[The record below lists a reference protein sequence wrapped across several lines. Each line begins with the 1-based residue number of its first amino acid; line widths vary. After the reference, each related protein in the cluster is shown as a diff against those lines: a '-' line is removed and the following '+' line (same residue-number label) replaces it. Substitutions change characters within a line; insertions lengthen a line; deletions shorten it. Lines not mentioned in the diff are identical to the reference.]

1 MVSKAFEQDKEFSM
15 TNIQKKSL
23 WKAYNRV
30 QRLIANYRID
40 ECVAYLESLVGTLR
54 EYTATADLWFNF
66 AMACA
71 RLSVQ
76 DLEMEALE
84 TGLQEHPNDVDLL
97 CAILQCRYSSH
108 EDSSEA
114 EKIAKQLEELPL
126 TAKAPYWRYW
136 TYLAI
141 YYGVKRGDRARAVQ
155 LLDEGL
161 RYVRRDALNEYLR
174 TYRRVYIDSA
184 PPVDSA
190 PSNLDEVAEEYEKS
204 INLVAD
210 RLKRGL
216 ELGVENGYALAI
228 ELAIL
233 YQEQAYATRREG
245 GQSESLQKALEVL
258 EFAERMF
265 TPTQRDVNF
274 PLHSIYKQK
283 VNVLMGL
290 KRYDE
295 ARELLLA
302 MREAK
307 VEFSPV
313 QELQLQRAAIGS
325 GKALDISM
333 NDVAARIKED
343 DGLSLVVSAKED
355 PKLATIVQTAAALL
369 GGNNTNVA
377 AQPAMNDEECLQRAF
392 KWLMEHPDGFVQIA
406 RNNPPIA
413 ELVKYVC
420 RQLES

>member
-1 MVSKAFEQDKEFSM
+1 M
-15 TNIQKKSL
+15 L
-23 WKAYNRV
+23 
-30 QRLIANYRID
+30 
-40 ECVAYLESLVGTLR
+40 
-54 EYTATADLWFNF
+54 
-66 AMACA
+66 
-71 RLSVQ
+71 

-84 TGLQEHPNDVDLL
+84 TGLLEHPNNVDLL
-97 CAILQCRYSSH
+97 CAVLQCRHSTH
-108 EDSSEA
+108 EDLSEA
-114 EKIAKQLEELPL
+114 ERIASQLEALPL
-126 TAKAPYWRYW
+126 TTKARYWRYW

-141 YYGVKRGDRARAVQ
+141 YYGIEKGDRARAVQ

-233 YQEQAYATRREG
+233 YQEQAYATRQEG

-265 TPTQRDVNF
+265 TPTQLDINF

-333 NDVAARIKED
+333 NDVAARIKKD

-355 PKLATIVQTAAALL
+355 HKLATILQTAAALL
-369 GGNNTNVA
+369 GSNDANVT
-377 AQPAMNDEECLQRAF
+377 AQPTISDGECLQRTF
-392 KWLMEHPDGFVQIA
+392 KLLMEHPDKFVQIA
-406 RNNPPIA
+406 RNNPP
-413 ELVKYVC
+413 V
-420 RQLES
+420 

>member
-1 MVSKAFEQDKEFSM
+1 MS
-15 TNIQKKSL
+15 NIQKKSL
-23 WKAYNRV
+23 WKVYNRV
-30 QRLIANYRID
+30 QRLIANRHID
-40 ECVAYLESLVGTLR
+40 ECIAYLESLVGTLH
-54 EYTATADLWFNF
+54 EYTAPADLWFNF
-66 AMACA
+66 AMDCA
-71 RLSVQ
+71 RLRVLE
-76 DLEMEALE
+76 LEMEALE
-84 TGLQEHPNDVDLL
+84 TGLLEHPDNNVDLL
-97 CAILQCRYSSH
+97 CAVLQCRHSTH
-108 EDSSEA
+108 EDLSEA
-114 EKIAKQLEELPL
+114 ERIASQLEALPL
-126 TAKAPYWRYW
+126 TAKARYWRYW

-141 YYGVKRGDRARAVQ
+141 YYGIEKGDRARAVQ

-204 INLVAD
+204 INLVAEQ
-210 RLKRGL
+210 LKRGL

-233 YQEQAYATRREG
+233 YQEQAYATRQEG

-258 EFAERMF
+258 ELAERMF
-265 TPTQRDVNF
+265 TPTQRDVF

>member
-1 MVSKAFEQDKEFSM
+1 MS
-15 TNIQKKSL
+15 NIQKKSL
-23 WKAYNRV
+23 WKVYNRV
-30 QRLIANYRID
+30 QRLIANRHID
-40 ECVAYLESLVGTLR
+40 ECIAYLESLVGTLH
-54 EYTATADLWFNF
+54 EYTAPADLWFNF
-66 AMACA
+66 AMDCA
-71 RLSVQ
+71 RLRVLE
-76 DLEMEALE
+76 LEMEALE
-84 TGLQEHPNDVDLL
+84 TGLLEHPDNNVDLL
-97 CAILQCRYSSH
+97 CAVLQCRHSTH
-108 EDSSEA
+108 EDLSEA
-114 EKIAKQLEELPL
+114 ERIASQLEALPL
-126 TAKAPYWRYW
+126 TAKARYWRYW

-141 YYGVKRGDRARAVQ
+141 YYGIEKGDRARAVQ

-204 INLVAD
+204 INLVAEQ
-210 RLKRGL
+210 LKRGL

-233 YQEQAYATRREG
+233 YQEQAYATRQEG
-245 GQSESLQKALEVL
+245 RQSESLQKALEVL
-258 EFAERMF
+258 EFAEQMF

>member
-1 MVSKAFEQDKEFSM
+1 MD
-15 TNIQKKSL
+15 
-23 WKAYNRV
+23 
-30 QRLIANYRID
+30 
-40 ECVAYLESLVGTLR
+40 
-54 EYTATADLWFNF
+54 
-66 AMACA
+66 CA
-71 RLSVQ
+71 RLRVL

-84 TGLQEHPNDVDLL
+84 TGLLEHPNNVDLL
-97 CAILQCRYSSH
+97 CAVLQCRHSTH
-108 EDSSEA
+108 EDLSEA
-114 EKIAKQLEELPL
+114 ERIASQLEALPL
-126 TAKAPYWRYW
+126 TTKARYWRYW

-141 YYGVKRGDRARAVQ
+141 YYGIEKGDRARAVQ

-233 YQEQAYATRREG
+233 YQEQAYATRQEG

-265 TPTQRDVNF
+265 TPTQGDVF

-313 QELQLQRAAIGS
+313 QELQLQRAAIGL
-325 GKALDISM
+325 GKALGVSI
-333 NDVAARIKED
+333 NDVVTKIKED
-343 DGLSLVVSAKED
+343 NGLSLVISAKED
-355 PKLATIVQTAAALL
+355 HKLATILQTAAALL

-392 KWLMEHPDGFVQIA
+392 KWLMEHPDKFVQIA
-406 RNNPPIA
+406 RNNPPVA

-420 RQLES
+420 KQLES

>member
-1 MVSKAFEQDKEFSM
+1 MSN
-15 TNIQKKSL
+15 TQKKSL
-23 WKAYNRV
+23 WKVYNRV
-30 QRLIANYRID
+30 QRLIANHHID
-40 ECVAYLESLVGTLR
+40 ECIAYLESLVGTLH
-54 EYTATADLWFNF
+54 EYTAPADLWFNF
-66 AMACA
+66 AMDCA
-71 RLSVQ
+71 RLRVL

-84 TGLQEHPNDVDLL
+84 TGLQEHPDNVDLL
-97 CAILQCRYSSH
+97 CAILQCLYSTH
-108 EDSSEA
+108 ENLLKAA
-114 EKIAKQLEELPL
+114 EIVSRLEELPL
-126 TAKAPYWRYW
+126 TAKAHYWRYW

-141 YYGVKRGDRARAVQ
+141 YYGVKRGNRTRAIQ

-161 RYVRRDALNEYLR
+161 RYIKRDDLNEYLR

-190 PSNLDEVAEEYEKS
+190 PSSLDEVAEEYEKS

-233 YQEQAYATRREG
+233 YQEQAYATRQEG

-265 TPTQRDVNF
+265 TPTQRDINF

-295 ARELLLA
+295 ARELLVA
-302 MREAK
+302 MSEAK
-307 VEFSPV
+307 VEFSLV
-313 QELQLQRAAIGS
+313 QELQLRRAAIGS
-325 GKALDISM
+325 GKALGVSI
-333 NDVAARIKED
+333 NDVVTKIKED
-343 DGLSLVVSAKED
+343 NGLSLVVSAKED
-355 PKLATIVQTAAALL
+355 HKLATILQTAAALL

>member
-1 MVSKAFEQDKEFSM
+1 
-15 TNIQKKSL
+15 
-23 WKAYNRV
+23 
-30 QRLIANYRID
+30 
-40 ECVAYLESLVGTLR
+40 
-54 EYTATADLWFNF
+54 
-66 AMACA
+66 
-71 RLSVQ
+71 
-76 DLEMEALE
+76 
-84 TGLQEHPNDVDLL
+84 
-97 CAILQCRYSSH
+97 
-108 EDSSEA
+108 
-114 EKIAKQLEELPL
+114 
-126 TAKAPYWRYW
+126 
-136 TYLAI
+136 
-141 YYGVKRGDRARAVQ
+141 
-155 LLDEGL
+155 
-161 RYVRRDALNEYLR
+161 
-174 TYRRVYIDSA
+174 
-184 PPVDSA
+184 
-190 PSNLDEVAEEYEKS
+190 VAEEYEKS

-233 YQEQAYATRREG
+233 YQEQAYATRQEG

-265 TPTQRDVNF
+265 TPTQLDINF

-307 VEFSPV
+307 VEFSSV

-333 NDVAARIKED
+333 NDVAARIKKD

-355 PKLATIVQTAAALL
+355 HKLATILQTAAALL
-369 GGNNTNVA
+369 GSNDANVT
-377 AQPAMNDEECLQRAF
+377 AQPTISDGECLQRTF
-392 KWLMEHPDGFVQIA
+392 KLLMEHPDKFVQIA
-406 RNNPPIA
+406 RNNPPVA

-420 RQLES
+420 KQLES